1 MLQGICE
8 SVNKA
13 GRVPRHLFILPG
25 GIAEIFTST
34 PGKNIV
40 IFKERK
46 GLIKLA
52 IETGTHLIPC
62 YVFGA
67 SDFFHNF
74 STGEGYLSKLGR
86 KHRIGITMFF
96 GHFGLP
102 IPFTPRVTMC
112 FADPLPV
119 EKWSQE
125 GDIPSEMVDELHAK
139 YIESLQNL
147 FEKYKNAAGYP
158 DAKLEVR

>member
-1 MLQGICE
+1 M
-8 SVNKA
+8 NKA
-13 GRVPRHLFILPG
+13 GRSPRHLFILPG

-52 IETGTHLIPC
+52 LETGTLLIPC

-67 SDFFHNF
+67 SDVFHNF
-74 STGEGYLSKLGR
+74 STGEGILSKLGR
-86 KHRIGITMFF
+86 KYRIGGTMFF

-102 IPFTPRVTMC
+102 IPFSPRMTMC

-119 EKWSQE
+119 VKWTGE
-125 GDIPSEMVDELHAK
+125 GPIPNEMVDALHTE
-139 YIESLQNL
+139 YIQALIDL
-147 FEKYKNAAGYP
+147 FEKYKAAAGHP
-158 DAKLEVR
+158 TAVLEVR